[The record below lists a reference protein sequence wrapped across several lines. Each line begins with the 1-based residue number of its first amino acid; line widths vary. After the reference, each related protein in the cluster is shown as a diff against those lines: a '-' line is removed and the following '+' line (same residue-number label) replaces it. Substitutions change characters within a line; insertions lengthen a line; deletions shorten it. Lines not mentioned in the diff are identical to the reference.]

1 MQLHQPASRVEIEE
15 FLQRLGEEFDLPAML
30 YLVAGTTLAFEEIR
44 PQTLDIEIA
53 IELAQPALGD
63 LYSSIRDLRD
73 ELDLSVVEVSPG
85 DSIPLPAGYAE
96 RHLVVGSFGTI
107 DVFHFDLYSAALSR
121 LARGREQD
129 YQDVVAL
136 LRMKRIAWPKLN
148 EYYQEIL
155 PQMGLRTLKQDPF
168 EFELNFGALETQW
181 RSAGGNP

>member
-1 MQLHQPASRVEIEE
+1 MQLHQPASRAEIEE
-15 FLQRLGEEFDLPAML
+15 FLQRLGDEFDLPAKL
-30 YLVAGTTLAFEEIR
+30 YLVAGATLVFEEIR
-44 PQTLDIEIA
+44 AQTLDIEIS
-53 IELAQPALGD
+53 IEVSQPALGD
-63 LYSSIRDLRD
+63 IYCSIRDIRD

-85 DSIPLPAGYAE
+85 EAIPLPAGYAE
-96 RHLVVGSFGTI
+96 RHMAVGRFGTI
-107 DVFHFDLYSAALSR
+107 DVFHFDLYSVALSR

-148 EYYQEIL
+148 EYYKEIL
-155 PQMGLRTLKQDPF
+155 PLMGLRTLKQDPF